1 MEQECHCENHV
12 QCDIFPSP
20 LTTEMILPC
29 YQHFIQYLHQKGYTI
44 GGGSIPTESGALN
57 RYAETITMI
66 VLARVNGYYSP
77 HFPMSVMEEEDSFS
91 QHQFFLCR
99 NRFLHQQAEAGLSQ
113 NRYIKP

>member
-1 MEQECHCENHV
+1 MEQECHSENHV

-20 LTTEMILPC
+20 LTTEMILPS

-44 GGGSIPTESGALN
+44 EGGSIPTESGALN

-77 HFPMSVMEEEDSFS
+77 HFPLSVMKEEDKAF
-91 QHQFFLCR
+91 HNINFTYAETDFFTK
-99 NRFLHQQAEAGLSQ
+99 N
-113 NRYIKP
+113 